1 MSEAAFASPFTLNL
15 GVRAELLENSSN
27 SRDTG
32 DVTSN
37 CDSANSIG
45 LPLRSFAVASS
56 FSFHFLL
63 SFSDFSRKRFLS
75 ASVLMFSASFFSSAF
90 SSVNCAYLSGS
101 CPSIPADEPPPEQ
114 ENNSGIRMAASAMSL
129 IIFISFVL
137 VKVINVSN
145 DFLSLGFDC
154 KVSVRTKNSCYQTL
168 NLSFTKDKQSCQNVK
183 NLLTTFLTR

>member
-1 MSEAAFASPFTLNL
+1 MTGAL
-15 GVRAELLENSSN
+15 
-27 SRDTG
+27 SR
-32 DVTSN
+32 S
-37 CDSANSIG
+37 CCFRQYCQCLS
-45 LPLRSFAVASS
+45 LRSR
-56 FSFHFLL
+56 
-63 SFSDFSRKRFLS
+63 SRGRTCAIRNINPK
-75 ASVLMFSASFFSSAF
+75 
-90 SSVNCAYLSGS
+90 NCLCLFWRPGS
-101 CPSIPADEPPPEQ
+101 CQTSAVEYGSYLPPA

-154 KVSVRTKNSCYQTL
+154 KVSVQSKNSCYQTL